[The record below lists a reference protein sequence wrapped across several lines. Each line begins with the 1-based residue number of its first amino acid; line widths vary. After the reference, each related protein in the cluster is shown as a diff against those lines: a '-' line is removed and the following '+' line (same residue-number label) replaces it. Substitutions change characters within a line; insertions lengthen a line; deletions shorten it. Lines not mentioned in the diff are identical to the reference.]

1 FSLLLQR
8 VREPLQARTP
18 KPGPLQMSAADSVR
32 TAILCNDSVY
42 SSEATWQRKEA
53 ESLASHPVAGRNQ
66 NAKS

>member
-1 FSLLLQR
+1 MLLQR

-18 KPGPLQMSAADSVR
+18 NPGPLQMSAADSVR

-53 ESLASHPVAGRNQ
+53 ESLASHPVAGSALEARQ
-66 NAKS
+66 C